1 MICLELTTAIELRH
15 ITKRFGKVV
24 ANDDISLEIKRGEIL
39 SLLGENGSGKTT
51 LMNMLSGIYFPD
63 EGEILVGG
71 VPTTIASPKDAFAC
85 GIGMIHQHFKLV
97 DVFTAAENIV
107 LGLEGERK
115 LDLKAASAKINEIC
129 ERYGFSIDPAKKI
142 YDMSVSEKQTVEIIK
157 VLYRGAD
164 ILILDEPTAVLTPQE
179 TDRLFDVMRNMK
191 ADGKA
196 LVIITHK
203 LHEVMDVSDR
213 VAVLR
218 KGQYIGDVATCDTS
232 PQKLTEMMVG
242 HTVTLNIDRP
252 EVKDRNL
259 RLEVRDLT
267 VLTPDGLKALDRVSF
282 EVFGGEMKYPP
293 DGIPYASGYPFDDI
307 DRMDRYQPEQIVGD
321 LVRGMRRSCEIV
333 REKRPDLGL
342 CINIPGPVTMAGF
355 ARRLETV
362 MMDLLE
368 NPDIVEKLVSFCTD
382 ALIVQSEYMTDG
394 IADALYMASA
404 SDNPD
409 MMGDDDYRRHSLP
422 AVSRISE
429 RMRSLGIPSV
439 FHPHGVFSTDDRR
452 GLLLESA
459 SVADGFQFA
468 EGNEPGPIA
477 EACGDSCAVLGGIN
491 GFSSLLLG
499 PEERIR
505 RDVGRFIDAM
515 EGRRYIMTCSCS
527 VNRGLPIG
535 NLKVVADELR
545 RRTA

>member
-1 MICLELTTAIELRH
+1 MNATPREL
-15 ITKRFGKVV
+15 F
-24 ANDDISLEIKRGEIL
+24 
-39 SLLGENGSGKTT
+39 LGRLAGGSC
-51 LMNMLSGIYFPD
+51 
-63 EGEILVGG
+63 EGRI
-71 VPTTIASPKDAFAC
+71 PFCP
-85 GIGMIHQHFKLV
+85 
-97 DVFTAAENIV
+97 
-107 LGLEGERK
+107 
-115 LDLKAASAKINEIC
+115 
-129 ERYGFSIDPAKKI
+129 
-142 YDMSVSEKQTVEIIK
+142 
-157 VLYRGAD
+157 
-164 ILILDEPTAVLTPQE
+164 
-179 TDRLFDVMRNMK
+179 
-191 ADGKA
+191 
-196 LVIITHK
+196 
-203 LHEVMDVSDR
+203 
-213 VAVLR
+213 
-218 KGQYIGDVATCDTS
+218 
-232 PQKLTEMMVG
+232 
-242 HTVTLNIDRP
+242 
-252 EVKDRNL
+252 
-259 RLEVRDLT
+259 RDLT
-267 VLTPDGLKALDRVSF
+267 LGLDAMGVRTDSVFGGEYDSRLSAACVLALQAEVGHDVTMGCISSYGL

-452 GLLLESA
+452 GLFLESA